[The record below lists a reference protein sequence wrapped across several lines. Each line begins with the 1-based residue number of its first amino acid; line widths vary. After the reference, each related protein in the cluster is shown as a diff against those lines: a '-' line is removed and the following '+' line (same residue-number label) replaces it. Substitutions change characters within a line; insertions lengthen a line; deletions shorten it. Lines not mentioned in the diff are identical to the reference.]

1 MAALRLTGPA
11 LSGILF
17 AALTLAVTA
26 RNATLIGADEALSDA
41 ARSWSLHDP
50 ALHPAMATLSRT
62 GSSAVLVTAGAL
74 TVAVL
79 LVRRLWRE
87 AGFVMLAAVATTLVR
102 WVVRASVAR
111 PRPAGRLV
119 PADGWAFPS
128 GHTTSSTVAA
138 LIAVV
143 LLIRLVGPGRS
154 RSAAVVALSAWAV
167 GVGLSR
173 VLLVVHWPTDVVGGW
188 LLATTVVPLCALT
201 VLGHG
206 RPVTTAARRPAA
218 RSAPPPGGVDGGCG

>member
-1 MAALRLTGPA
+1 VALRLTGPA

-17 AALTLAVTA
+17 AALTAGVTA
-26 RNATLIGADEALSDA
+26 RNATLIATDEALSDA

-50 ALHPAMATLSRT
+50 ALHSAMAALSRT
-62 GSSAVLVTAGAL
+62 GSSAVLVTTGAL
-74 TVAVL
+74 AVAVL

-87 AGFVMLAAVATTLVR
+87 AAFVVLAAVATTLAR
-102 WVVRASVAR
+102 WLVRASVAR
-111 PRPAGRLV
+111 PRPAGRLA

-143 LLIRLVGPGRS
+143 LLIRLVSPGRW

-173 VLLVVHWPTDVVGGW
+173 VFLAVHWPTDVVGGW
-188 LLATTVVPLCALT
+188 LLATAAVPLCALA
-201 VLGHG
+201 VLG
-206 RPVTTAARRPAA
+206 PDRR
-218 RSAPPPGGVDGGCG
+218 APGPHS